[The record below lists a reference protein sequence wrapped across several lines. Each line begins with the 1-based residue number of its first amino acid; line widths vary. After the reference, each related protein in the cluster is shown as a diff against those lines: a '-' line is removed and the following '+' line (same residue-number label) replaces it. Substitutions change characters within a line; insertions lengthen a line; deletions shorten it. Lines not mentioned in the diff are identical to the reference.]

1 MEIFCSMPIS
11 LQSLHVNFDVNLGSW
26 SLMILLGNP
35 KCVTTCCR
43 YNAAVP
49 SALISSIQGK
59 NMSAL
64 VQLWLVIVRIE
75 SYPCDTGSLVIKLIA
90 TVSNGMASIFG

>member
-11 LQSLHVNFDVNLGSW
+11 LHNSHVNFDVNLGSW

-49 SALISSIQGK
+49 SALISLIRCK
-59 NMSAL
+59 NMAAL
-64 VQLWLVIVRIE
+64 VQSWLVIVRIE
-75 SYPCDTGSLVIKLIA
+75 SYPCDKGSLVIKSMA
-90 TVSNGMASIFG
+90 TVSNGIASGLG